1 MKRRMLALVGA
12 LILAALLMVMALG
25 FPKRGS
31 REVSKVTPTP
41 EGASMDVALAVVNGE
56 RVVLDVWREQ
66 YLLDQVMSRLS
77 GQPAPTPRE
86 TLERLINSTLLLDA
100 YPPGEEIAGRDVS
113 QRMAQLKAVW
123 GVDETVLRTRLE
135 AVGLSREVL
144 THTVAQLL
152 AVESAQA
159 QLKATG
165 ADLDTWLQDAR
176 RRAQLRIDESLLAD
190 VTPPIAP
197 TSTPRPDM

>member
-1 MKRRMLALVGA
+1 
-12 LILAALLMVMALG
+12 
-25 FPKRGS
+25 
-31 REVSKVTPTP
+31 
-41 EGASMDVALAVVNGE
+41 MDVALAVVNGE